1 MGQNPADHGS
11 LDERQLRVDPSG
23 SIAIRRTAESGVKDG
38 VQAVRANRRMG
49 FTPAVPP
56 RSRERPK
63 SAHRVEPAAI
73 LAAPY
78 RTTPVS
84 ANGPYSTATPADPY
98 GCPNEEGRQDAA
110 LDGSLLLT
118 GRLVGVT
125 NFARS
130 LPKALNLIHREE
142 ARQFDVM
149 NGTSGYSDTGYSRC
163 HCGVSHVENHHH
175 TGTIG
180 SPPVHRDKLAPG
192 G

>member
-73 LAAPY
+73 LTAPY
-78 RTTPVS
+78 RTTPVR
-84 ANGPYSTATPADPY
+84 AKWNLLQLLRPAIPMVVPMRK
-98 GCPNEEGRQDAA
+98 G
-110 LDGSLLLT
+110 DGSLLLT

-125 NFARS
+125 NFACS

-142 ARQFDVM
+142 ARQLDVM
-149 NGTSGYSDTGYSRC
+149 NGTSGYSDTGYSGR